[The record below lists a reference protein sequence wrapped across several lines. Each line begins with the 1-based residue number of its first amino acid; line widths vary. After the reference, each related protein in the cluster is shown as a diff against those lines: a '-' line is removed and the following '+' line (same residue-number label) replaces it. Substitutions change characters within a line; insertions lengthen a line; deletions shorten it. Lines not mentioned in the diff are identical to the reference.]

1 MHEGRHINKQRRQ
14 AVRKQKLQGQELMM
28 GFKSKEI
35 KATQQALFDLNHP
48 VVCDWYKRSSC
59 ALLSMPLLRFS
70 CNNVL
75 GCDRSPTARSAIRTP
90 PQSYNSTA
98 SCCSHT
104 TLR

>member
-14 AVRKQKLQGQELMM
+14 AVRKQKLQGQELVM

-59 ALLSMPLLRFS
+59 ALLSVPRLLVGVTKRQAS
-70 CNNVL
+70 
-75 GCDRSPTARSAIRTP
+75 IR
-90 PQSYNSTA
+90 
-98 SCCSHT
+98 
-104 TLR
+104 